1 MIRFPYATAAL
12 LAAAFFSQSAA
23 ASCYVVYG
31 PDQDIV
37 YRAPQPPVDLSYQ
50 IHQTL
55 PQVAPGSTLV
65 FSPDNHNCD
74 LPINKLPLASAHI
87 TKQEVVD
94 FSPSLADKVAR
105 STATHTIDEIAH
117 EIAELLH
124 SRDNI

>member
-1 MIRFPYATAAL
+1 MIRFPYAAAAL
-12 LAAAFFSQSAA
+12 LAAAFFSHSAA

-74 LPINKLPLASAHI
+74 LPINKLPLASAQGA
-87 TKQEVVD
+87 TG
-94 FSPSLADKVAR
+94 SMGMGGRPARADR
-105 STATHTIDEIAH
+105 S
-117 EIAELLH
+117 
-124 SRDNI
+124 